1 MANVKI
7 TDLPAFSGTP
17 AINCLLEM
25 VDTPSGTPTSKKLRL
40 DDLFEAVGGLTQL
53 VGPLLADKLLAVITS
68 TGQSRY
74 ATVESILVALHQ
86 LATTGTFTLSDEL
99 GVYQVADSGMRRRTA
114 QQLYDL
120 ANSLTA
126 FTDPQVGDKLVAYD
140 ASASVTKS
148 ITFEAYL
155 AILDLLTA
163 FSGTIDGAA
172 DKLLYWDDDAG
183 VIRSITP
190 NKLAG
195 GLHTIGIPAASLRP
209 RQSNGPAALAT
220 TSGAS
225 GQPDVPYL
233 AFDGAAAEYAT
244 FGPFWLPKSWGAG
257 TLKARMAW
265 RRASGTGAADV
276 VWAMRGLTI
285 GDNESPAQAFGTA
298 ATVTAAAS
306 TTTANFKFSG
316 FTGDC
321 TLAGSPAKGD
331 LVFLEVY
338 RDGAAGGDT
347 LNSVDAWLSAVEL
360 LYTTDARDDA

>member
-7 TDLPAFSGTP
+7 PDLTAAPALALAS
-17 AINCLLEM
+17 
-25 VDTPSGTPTSKKLRL
+25 
-40 DDLFEAVGGLTQL
+40 LFEAVLDPGGTPLSRKATTQQILDAGGLLDDVNT
-53 VGPLLADKLLAVITS
+53 VS
-68 TGQSRY
+68 TI
-74 ATVESILVALHQ
+74 A
-86 LATTGTFTLSDEL
+86 
-99 GVYQVADSGMRRRTA
+99 
-114 QQLYDL
+114 
-120 ANSLTA
+120 
-126 FTDPQVGDKLVAYD
+126 VGDKILLVDISAGVARIATYEGLFRNITGFTS
-140 ASASVTKS
+140 ASAVAASDYLSGVVGGNLRVFQASALLRAINGLSSAAPALADEFLFQIASNGNARKVTGENL
-148 ITFEAYL
+148 FGL
-155 AILDLLTA
+155 VDLFTA
-163 FSGTIDGAA
+163 FSATIDGAA
-172 DKLLYWDDDAG
+172 DKLVYWDDSAGAIRAISPDKLAAG
-183 VIRSITP
+183 V
-190 NKLAG
+190 
-195 GLHTIGIPAASLRP
+195 HTIGIPAAALRP

-225 GQPDVPYL
+225 GQPDIPYL

-244 FGPFWLPKSWGAG
+244 FGPFWLPKSWNAG

-276 VWAMRGLTI
+276 VWAIRGLTI

-331 LVFLEVY
+331 LAFIEVY